1 MKISMAIEYARD
13 PLAQVHKVPELERAG
28 VDMVW
33 VAEAYGLDAVSV
45 MGYLAS
51 ITERV
56 EIASGIL
63 PVYTRTPS
71 LLAQTAVGLDT
82 ISEGRFILGLGAS
95 GPQVI
100 EGWHGMEYKK
110 PIQTTREVIEIC
122 RKIWRRE
129 EPVTYEGSVFTL
141 PLPPEQGTG
150 LGKPLKIINH
160 PKRHDIPILLASLG
174 PKNVEMT
181 AELADEWLPVFF
193 VPERAMDVWGGD
205 LARGK
210 EKRDPALGE
219 MGIVAGGAVAFGSDA
234 EVGHY
239 RDMGRPMAALYIGGM
254 GAKGRN
260 FYNDLL
266 RRYGWE
272 EEAELIQN
280 LYLDGRKEEA
290 AAAVPDEL
298 LAATSLIGDAGY
310 VRERVEAYAEA
321 GVTTL
326 NITPVGPDPL
336 AVIDQLR
343 TICDDI

>member
-1 MKISMAIEYARD
+1 MKLGMAIEYARD
-13 PLAQVHKVPELERAG
+13 PLAQLAKVPEYEKAG
-28 VDMVW
+28 IDLVW

-51 ITERV
+51 LTERV

-71 LLAQTAVGLDT
+71 LMAQTAVGLDT
-82 ISEGRFILGLGAS
+82 LSDGRFVLGLGAS

-100 EGWHGMEYKK
+100 EGWHGLPYKK
-110 PIQTTREVIEIC
+110 PLQATREMIEIC

-129 EPVTYEGSVFTL
+129 EPVTYDGEMYTL

-160 PKRHDIPILLASLG
+160 PKRPDIPILLASLG
-174 PKNVEMT
+174 PKNVQLT
-181 AELADEWLPVFF
+181 AELADRWLPVFF
-193 VPERAMDVWGGD
+193 VPERAHDVWGDD
-205 LARGK
+205 LAIGAAQ
-210 EKRDPALGE
+210 RDPSLGPLE
-219 MGIVAGGAVAFGSDA
+219 IVAGGVVAIGSED
-234 EVGHY
+234 EVGRY
-239 RDMGRPMAALYIGGM
+239 RDLARPMAALYIGGM

-260 FYNDLL
+260 FYNSLV

-290 AAAVPDEL
+290 MAAVPQEL
-298 LAATSLIGDAGY
+298 LDATSLIGDAGY
-310 VRERVEAYAEA
+310 VRERVDAYREA

-336 AVIDQLR
+336 AVIDQLK
-343 TICDDI
+343 TLTS

>member
-1 MKISMAIEYARD
+1 MKIGMSIEYARD
-13 PLAQVHKVPELERAG
+13 PLAQLAKVPELERAG

-51 ITERV
+51 ITDRV

-82 ISEGRFILGLGAS
+82 LSDGRFILGLGAS

-100 EGWHGMEYKK
+100 EGWHGMKYTK

-122 RKIWRRE
+122 RKVWRRE
-129 EPVTYEGSVFTL
+129 EPVTHDGDVFTL
-141 PLPPEQGTG
+141 PLPPDQGTG

-181 AELADEWLPVFF
+181 AELANEWLPVFF
-193 VPERAMDVWGGD
+193 VPERAMDVWGD
-205 LARGK
+205 DIARGMR
-210 EKRDPALGE
+210 EARPRPRRDGHRRRRRRGLRVRGRGRSLPRLWAGRWLRSTSAAWERRAATSTTTSCPPVRLGR
-219 MGIVAGGAVAFGSDA
+219 GS
-234 EVGHY
+234 
-239 RDMGRPMAALYIGGM
+239 RQ
-254 GAKGRN
+254 
-260 FYNDLL
+260 
-266 RRYGWE
+266 
-272 EEAELIQN
+272 LIQN

-290 AAAVPDEL
+290 DGGHPRRAPRGDEPH
-298 LAATSLIGDAGY
+298 
-310 VRERVEAYAEA
+310 R
-321 GVTTL
+321 
-326 NITPVGPDPL
+326 
-336 AVIDQLR
+336 
-343 TICDDI
+343 

>member
-1 MKISMAIEYARD
+1 MKLGMAIEYARD
-13 PLAQVHKVPELERAG
+13 PLAQLAKVPEYEKAG
-28 VDMVW
+28 IDLVW

-51 ITERV
+51 LTERV

-71 LLAQTAVGLDT
+71 LMAQTAVGLDT
-82 ISEGRFILGLGAS
+82 LSNGRFVLGLGAS

-100 EGWHGMEYKK
+100 EGWHGLQYKK
-110 PIQTTREVIEIC
+110 PLQATREVIEIC

-129 EPVTYEGSVFTL
+129 EPVTYDGEMYTL

-160 PKRHDIPILLASLG
+160 PKRADIPILLASLG
-174 PKNVEMT
+174 PKNVQLT
-181 AELADEWLPVFF
+181 AELADRWLPVFF
-193 VPERAMDVWGGD
+193 VPERAHEVWGED
-205 LARGK
+205 LAAGAAR
-210 EKRDPALGE
+210 RDPSLGPLE
-219 MGIVAGGAVAFGSDA
+219 IVAGGVVAIGSED
-234 EVGHY
+234 EVGRY
-239 RDMGRPMAALYIGGM
+239 RDLARPMAALYIGGM

-260 FYNDLL
+260 FYNSLV

-280 LYLDGRKEEA
+280 LYLEGRKEEA
-290 AAAVPDEL
+290 MAAVPQEL
-298 LAATSLIGDAGY
+298 LDATSLIGDAGY
-310 VRERVEAYAEA
+310 VRERVEAYREA

-336 AVIDQLR
+336 AVIDQLKSL
-343 TICDDI
+343 TT